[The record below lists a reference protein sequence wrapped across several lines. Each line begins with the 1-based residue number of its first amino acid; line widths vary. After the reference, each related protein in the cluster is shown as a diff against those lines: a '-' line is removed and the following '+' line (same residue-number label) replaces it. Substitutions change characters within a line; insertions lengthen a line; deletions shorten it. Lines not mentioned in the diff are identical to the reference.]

1 MVNYGNNMFKW
12 LPVLKQMPDIT
23 LCNCQIKVNE
33 QINTKNTG
41 FANSFSKSAW

>member
-1 MVNYGNNMFKW
+1 MAASFKTN
-12 LPVLKQMPDIT
+12 DIT